1 MVQIGLR
8 DAFLK
13 FSKNSTKITEFE
25 FQNSGPSYF
34 APVSPVYC
42 KKLGLDL
49 NKTDGGDRF

>member
-13 FSKNSTKITEFE
+13 VSKNSTKITEFE
-25 FQNSGPSYF
+25 FQNSGPSFF